1 VSCFSRPERIGRDG
15 FLRLVFERRDG
26 RTVLTK
32 RRFTPP
38 LQALE
43 PSRLPDGSLYTMML
57 NPTGGTFGG
66 DQLRTEIV
74 LGAGTHVVLTTP
86 SATKVYRALDQPARC
101 ETEIALGKN
110 AILEYLP
117 DHLIPHPGAALRQ
130 RFDVTMEH
138 GSCAIVYDAMAAGR
152 IGRGEHWKFREL
164 SSEVSIRVEGTPQYL
179 SRASLI
185 PASRPLDGLGVME
198 GFDYLGSIIAI
209 RDRSRTTT
217 EDIKAIDASIT
228 STVGVWGGA
237 TALAANGFVAKF
249 LASSA
254 QALNL
259 AMLSSWSAA
268 RMQLIGLPRFDLRK
282 L

>member
-1 VSCFSRPERIGRDG
+1 MSCFSRPERIGRDG

-152 IGRGEHWKFREL
+152 IGRGEHWEFREL
-164 SSEVSIRVEGTPQYL
+164 SSEVSIRVEGTPQYF

-209 RDRSRTTT
+209 RDGSRTTT
-217 EDIKAIDASIT
+217 EDIKAIDAAIT
-228 STVGVWGGA
+228 STAGVWGGA

-249 LASSA
+249 MASSA

-259 AMLSSWSAA
+259 AMLSGWSAA